1 MARMVGRPGR
11 PRGRAFGGRSR
22 NGRGGNG
29 RPGSAGGSRP
39 GGATVAVAPRKVA
52 LPPSLTVKELA
63 DALGVGV
70 GQVIKQLMASGVM
83 ANINQEI
90 DYDTAAIVATD
101 LTFEVAPRAIEEE
114 AGEEALPPDEEA
126 HLVARPPVVT
136 VMGHVDHGKTSL
148 LDAIR
153 QTNVTAREHGGITQ
167 HIGAYQAEINNRKIT
182 FLDTPGHEAFTAMRA
197 RGAQV
202 TDVAVIVVAADD
214 GVKPQTLEAISHARA
229 AQVPL
234 VVAINKID
242 KPEANPDRVKQQL
255 VDAGVLVEEWGG
267 DTVSV
272 PVSAKKREGLDHLLE
287 MILLVAD
294 LRGVRANPDRAAD
307 GTVIEARKDRQR
319 GPVATLLVQNGTLK
333 IGDIVVAGAVY
344 GRVREVL
351 GLSDVPKAGD
361 RFRAVP
367 DDKTARAIAQRSLR
381 REQALTA
388 KPERPTSLETLF
400 EQIQAG
406 KVKELR
412 VVLKTDVDGSIAP
425 IRESLER
432 FGGEQVKVRVLHAA
446 PGTITESDVQLAS
459 ASDAVIIGF
468 NTRLEPGAK
477 DAAEQAGVD
486 LRVYS
491 VIYQLVDDVKK
502 ALEGLLEPVY
512 VEVVDGHAE
521 VRQVFVIRGAPIAG
535 CYVTDGRLLRGEL
548 VRVKRDKD
556 VVFEGKIASLR
567 RVKEDVR
574 EVGTGYEC
582 GVGVDGLKDAQPGD
596 MLECY
601 RKERRGA
608 VLA

>member
-1 MARMVGRPGR
+1 VGP
-11 PRGRAFGGRSR
+11 
-22 NGRGGNG
+22 
-29 RPGSAGGSRP
+29 RP
-39 GGATVAVAPRKVA
+39 GGAPTATAPRKVT

-63 DALGVGV
+63 DLLGTGPAAI
-70 GQVIKQLMASGVM
+70 IKQLMANGVM

-90 DYDTAAIVATD
+90 DYDTAAIVAAD
-101 LTFEVAPRAIEEE
+101 LGFEVKQQAAEEDL
-114 AGEEALPPDEEA
+114 GEEALVEEDESK
-126 HLVARPPVVT
+126 LVPRPPVVT

-153 QTNVTAREHGGITQ
+153 ETNVTAREHGGITQ
-167 HIGAYQAEINNRKIT
+167 HIGAYQAEINGRKIT

-214 GVKPQTLEAISHARA
+214 GVKPQTIEAISHARA

-242 KPEANPDRVKQQL
+242 RPEANPDRVKQQL
-255 VDAGVLVEEWGG
+255 ADAGVLVEEWGG
-267 DTVSV
+267 DVVAV
-272 PVSAKKREGLDHLLE
+272 PVSAKRREGIDHLLE

-294 LRGVRANPDRAAD
+294 LQGVKANPDRPAEGA
-307 GTVIEARKDRQR
+307 VIEARKDRQR
-319 GPVATLLVQNGTLK
+319 GVVATLLVQNGTLRL
-333 IGDIVVAGAVY
+333 GDIVVAGGVY
-344 GRVREVL
+344 GRVRAMFDDRGRPMKAARPATPVEVL

-361 RFRAVP
+361 RFRVVADERV
-367 DDKTARAIAQRSLR
+367 ARTIAQRAMR
-381 REQALTA
+381 REQALA
-388 KPERPTSLETLF
+388 ARPERPASLDTLF

-406 KVKELR
+406 KVKELL
-412 VVLKTDVDGSIAP
+412 VILKTDVEGSIAP

-432 FGGEQVKVRVLHAA
+432 LGNEQVRVRVLHAA
-446 PGTITESDVQLAS
+446 PGTITESDVQLAA

-486 LRVYS
+486 IRVYQ

-512 VEVVDGHAE
+512 VEVVEGHAE
-521 VRQVFVIRGAPIAG
+521 VRQVFNVRGTVIAG
-535 CYVTDGRLLRGEL
+535 SYVTDGRIVRGEH
-548 VRVKRDKD
+548 VRVRRGNE
-556 VVFEGKIASLR
+556 VIFEGRITSLR
-567 RVKEDVR
+567 RVKDDVR

-582 GVGVDGLKDAQPGD
+582 GIGIEGVKDLQEGD
-596 MLECY
+596 ILECY
-601 RKERRGA
+601 RRERQGA
-608 VLA
+608 VL